1 LLVDSHCHLD
11 SPDFDADRAA
21 VLERARAAG
30 VGLMLNPGADLATS
44 RRAVEL
50 ADGHP
55 EIYAAVGVSPH
66 EAEDLP
72 KSWLDQL
79 RALAESSD
87 KVVAIGEIGLDL
99 FRSKVP
105 QKAQEEVFI
114 AQIGL
119 AWELDLPIIV
129 HCRQAD
135 DRVLELLQE
144 HSSEGRL
151 RAVMHCFSGD
161 EKLVRG
167 SLALGFYISFA
178 GSLTY
183 PKARPTRRAA
193 ELAPDDRILVETDAP
208 YLPPQSVRGKRCE
221 PAMIAETV
229 EKLSAARG
237 ATRRDIER
245 ITERNFHLA
254 FGLPIIKREQLLY
267 PIGETLY
274 VNLTNRC
281 PNSCGF
287 CPRQH
292 GRFVHSGHDLQLGRE
307 AEPAAYVQAMAG
319 FEDFRELV
327 FCGFGEPTARL
338 EALKEIA
345 RAAKA
350 RGMAVRLDTNG
361 LGSVLN
367 ARNIVPELR
376 GLVDEAWVSLNAPDA
391 RVYQRLTR
399 SEFGESAYGSVVEFA
414 RKAQA
419 AGIKVTV
426 TAVNCPGIDI
436 QACLKA
442 AKRLGLE
449 FRSRKYKKLG

>member
-21 VLERARAAG
+21 MLDRARAAG
-30 VGLMLNPGADLATS
+30 VGLMLNPGADLNTS

-50 ADGHP
+50 AAEHP

-72 KSWLDQL
+72 RSWLDQL
-79 RALAESSD
+79 RALAGSSD
-87 KVVAIGEIGLDL
+87 KVLAIGEIGLDF
-99 FRSKVP
+99 FRSKVSP
-105 QKAQEEVFI
+105 KVQEQVFV
-114 AQIGL
+114 AQIEL
-119 AWELDLPIIV
+119 AWELDLPAIV

-135 DRVLELLQE
+135 ERVLELLQQ
-144 HSSEGRL
+144 HSGEGRL

-161 EKLVRG
+161 EKLARG
-167 SLALGFYISFA
+167 ALALGFFISFA

-229 EKLSAARG
+229 EKLAAARS

-245 ITERNFHLA
+245 VTERNFHLA
-254 FGLPIIKREQLLY
+254 FGLPIIKREALLY

-292 GRFVHSGHDLQLGRE
+292 GRFVHSGHDLQLSRE
-307 AEPAAYVQAMAG
+307 ADGAEYVKALSG
-319 FEDFRELV
+319 FTDFKELV
-327 FCGFGEPTARL
+327 FCGFGESTVRL
-338 EALKEIA
+338 EALKEVA
-345 RAAKA
+345 KAAKA
-350 RGMAVRLDTNG
+350 RGMTVRLDTNG
-361 LGSVLN
+361 LGSVIN

-376 GLVDEAWVSLNAPDA
+376 GLIDEVWVSLNAPDA
-391 RVYQRLTR
+391 RVYHRLTK
-399 SEFGESAYGSVVEFA
+399 SEFGDSAYGSVVEFA
-414 RKAQA
+414 HKAQA
-419 AGIKVTV
+419 AGLKVTV

-436 QACLKA
+436 GACLKA
-442 AKRLGLE
+442 AKRLKLE